1 MDDLL
6 GNLSDELN
14 AFLSAYGLP
23 HQSADEVLHG
33 LYTDEDVTDLV
44 ELQIEYLTNFI
55 KRWDLAESSD

>member
-6 GNLSDELN
+6 ANLSDELN

-23 HQSADEVLHG
+23 QQSADEVLHG
-33 LYTDEDVTDLV
+33 LYTDDDVTDLV

-55 KRWDLAESSD
+55 KRWDIAESSD